1 MKPELLAPCGSPE
14 SLRAAIDG
22 GADAVYLGGTMLNAR
37 MNAKNFGREELRDAV
52 QLCHE
57 NGVRMYVTL
66 NTQVL
71 DRELPQALSYAAYLY
86 EIGTDAVIVA
96 DLGLAEQIHRCLP
109 DLPMHASTQATC
121 HSAKGAAELQKR
133 GFCRMVCP
141 REMDREALS
150 VLCASSPIEIEAF
163 VHGAI
168 CVSTSGQCLLSAVM
182 GGRSGNRGECAQPCR
197 LGYNGAYP
205 LSMKDLCLARH
216 VPSLIKAGVASFKL
230 EGRMKSPAYVYGV
243 TKIWRKLIDEERAAT
258 DAEINELSRLFSR
271 SGFTDGYYT
280 GRVNASMLG
289 IRKDTDIARSK
300 QTERQVFRPVRT
312 EKLPA
317 IMMQRETPCL
327 PHDPI
332 PVSRKNVGE
341 RMEIVSTARFRT
353 PDQIPDTD
361 AFVVRYLPLS
371 RFDGKR
377 ANGVILPPVIFDT
390 RYDEIMRRLESAI
403 AQGAAHI
410 LISGIGQ
417 FALAKE
423 TGLTIHGDF
432 RFNALNTLTA
442 CSVAE
447 AGQMASL
454 ILSPELI
461 LPQIRDIA
469 LPAGCRKGC
478 ICYGRLPL
486 MLLEKPVGLK
496 ELRDRKSARFPIYH
510 ENGRDQLYNSVVTYM
525 ADQTDRLDRAG
536 ITERHFIF
544 TDEDRGAVLRTVYAY
559 DHAVLPK
566 DPVRRIK

>member
-1 MKPELLAPCGSPE
+1 
-14 SLRAAIDG
+14 
-22 GADAVYLGGTMLNAR
+22 
-37 MNAKNFGREELRDAV
+37 
-52 QLCHE
+52 
-57 NGVRMYVTL
+57 
-66 NTQVL
+66 
-71 DRELPQALSYAAYLY
+71 
-86 EIGTDAVIVA
+86 
-96 DLGLAEQIHRCLP
+96 
-109 DLPMHASTQATC
+109 
-121 HSAKGAAELQKR
+121 
-133 GFCRMVCP
+133 
-141 REMDREALS
+141 
-150 VLCASSPIEIEAF
+150 
-163 VHGAI
+163 
-168 CVSTSGQCLLSAVM
+168 
-182 GGRSGNRGECAQPCR
+182 
-197 LGYNGAYP
+197 
-205 LSMKDLCLARH
+205 
-216 VPSLIKAGVASFKL
+216 
-230 EGRMKSPAYVYGV
+230 MKSPAYVYGV